1 MASSFALFSLSLLLL
16 VQNAD
21 GAKSGIVGFGLSLYQ
36 DSCCLACHDSLSSL
50 YLSCTAFPDHG
61 NMSGMP
67 ADMDMDMD
75 MEMMGTTTEE
85 CRTSNMPWLQTMAY
99 CIKQAC
105 TPHGYTEEMQADCFS
120 VHAVAGASEPT
131 FHDSLPASAPTI
143 ELSENATWLNTTRL
157 VNQHLYHAT
166 HGTLEEFARSEYIHT
181 RYSMILYLIVIGTCL
196 IWGVKIQLA
205 SVFFRGYRQ
214 LQDSTFGSKLRQ
226 HIALPALFGSRHLEP
241 LPANL
246 GYVPGR
252 ALGISISIYVVLN
265 IIFSSISFGSFQ
277 PNIYWPSQQV
287 ELCEY
292 VGNRTG
298 MLSLV
303 NLSIAIL
310 FAGRNNVLIAITGW
324 SQTTFLTLHRWVARV
339 ATLQA
344 IVHSAAYTLQYVDPR
359 YDGAETYAEKAAEPF
374 YWWGI
379 IGTIALSLATAFAIL
394 PIRITLYELFLTVHI
409 VLIIL
414 ALVACWYHLVP
425 HFGFK
430 YGYQVWLYICF
441 AFWSADR
448 LARLARI
455 LYYNRLGDAKA
466 IVEVVPGCGI
476 LHVTV
481 FPRITRGIGPGQHTF
496 LYFPGLGKFWES
508 HPFSIA
514 AWETRHSSVRL
525 ASSSLSASDGNE
537 VCSTGKELDTLSP
550 AIASTYQVKSTAT
563 PHQEAVPHESQK
575 YNDVSFQ
582 LLIRAHSGMTAALKR
597 YLSSPATAS
606 RVEVSVYTE
615 GYYAGHHATLQPLYT
630 ADTVLCLVGGLGIT
644 NALGFVQE
652 YVGGVSLEGEAAG
665 KTRGVM
671 RRAKRFILAWSA
683 KEIAFIDHVKKNFL
697 ANAQGVECLFWY
709 TGSPEDAAEKS
720 ESPNKGEIQGVDSH
734 ALKALDATVTAGRM
748 HIGTVIKSA
757 LEVERQTTVLVCG
770 PGQMADEARK
780 QVVKCVKDGF
790 SVDLIEEA
798 FAW

>member
-1 MASSFALFSLSLLLL
+1 MTRPSLFCLSLLLL
-16 VQNAD
+16 IRDVSGAD
-21 GAKSGIVGFGLSLYQ
+21 NGIIGFGLSLYQ
-36 DSCCLACHDSLSSL
+36 DSCCLACHDALSSL
-50 YLSCTAFPDHG
+50 YLTCTTFPDNG
-61 NMSGMP
+61 DMSGMHGGMKRGME
-67 ADMDMDMD
+67 MDMDMD
-75 MEMMGTTTEE
+75 MMGTTSEE
-85 CRTSNMPWLQTMAY
+85 CRTSNMPWLRTMAY

-105 TPHGYTEEMQADCFS
+105 TPHGYTVERQAKCFS

-131 FHDSLPASAPTI
+131 FLDSLPATAPTV
-143 ELSENATWLNTTRL
+143 ELSEHAMWLNTTSL
-157 VNQHLYHAT
+157 VNYDLYHAT
-166 HGTLEEFARSEYIHT
+166 HGTLDEFARSEYIHT
-181 RYSMILYLIVIGTCL
+181 RYSIILYLIVIGICL

-205 SVFFRGYRQ
+205 SVFPRVNRQ
-214 LQDSTFGSKLRQ
+214 LQDSIFGLKLRQ

-252 ALGISISIYVVLN
+252 ALGISISIYVFLN

-277 PNIYWPSQQV
+277 PNIYWPSQQF

-298 MLSLV
+298 ILSLV

-310 FAGRNNVLIAITGW
+310 FAGRNNILIAVTGW
-324 SQTTFLTLHRWVARV
+324 SQTTFLTLHRWAARV

-344 IVHSAAYTLQYVDPR
+344 IVHSAAYTLQYVDPG
-359 YDGAETYAEKAAEPF
+359 YDGATSYAEKAAEPF

-394 PIRITLYELFLTVHI
+394 PLRITVYELFLTIHI

-425 HFGFK
+425 HFGFEF
-430 YGYQVWLYICF
+430 GYQVWLYICF

-448 LARLARI
+448 LARVARI
-455 LYYNRLGDAKA
+455 VYYNRLGDAKA
-466 IVEVVPGCGI
+466 IIEAIPGCNI
-476 LHVTV
+476 LQVTV
-481 FPRITRGIGPGQHTF
+481 FPRVISGIGPGQHTF
-496 LYFPGLGKFWES
+496 VYFPGLGKFWES

-514 AWETRHSSVRL
+514 AWKTRRSSVQL
-525 ASSSLSASDGNE
+525 ASSSLSNSDGSD
-537 VCSTGKELDTLSP
+537 VYSTGKQSGALSP
-550 AIASTYQVKSTAT
+550 ATEYAGQRKSIAT
-563 PHQEAVPHESQK
+563 PHLEPVSRESQK
-575 YNDVSFQ
+575 YSDVSFQ
-582 LLIRAHSGMTAALKR
+582 LLIRAHSGMTGALQR
-597 YLSSPATAS
+597 YLSSPSTLS

-615 GYYAGHHATLQPLYT
+615 GCYAGHHATLQPLYT
-630 ADTVLCLVGGLGIT
+630 ADTVICLVGGLGIT
-644 NALGFVQE
+644 YALSFVQD
-652 YVGGVSLEGEAAG
+652 YASGMSVKGEAAG

-697 ANAQGVECLFWY
+697 SNAQGVECLFWH
-709 TGSPEDAAEKS
+709 TGSSEDIAEKS
-720 ESPNKGEIQGVDSH
+720 ESPSKAEIQEVSSH
-734 ALKALDATVTAGRM
+734 ASKVTAGRM
-748 HIGTVIKSA
+748 HIEAVIRSA

-780 QVVKCVKDGF
+780 QVVSCVKDGF

>member
-1 MASSFALFSLSLLLL
+1 M
-16 VQNAD
+16 
-21 GAKSGIVGFGLSLYQ
+21 
-36 DSCCLACHDSLSSL
+36 
-50 YLSCTAFPDHG
+50 T
-61 NMSGMP
+61 GMP
-67 ADMDMDMD
+67 ADMDMGMDMD
-75 MEMMGTTTEE
+75 MDMAMMGTTTEE

-105 TPHGYTEEMQADCFS
+105 TPHGYTEERQAGCFS
-120 VHAVAGASEPT
+120 LHAVAGALEPT
-131 FHDSLPASAPTI
+131 FRDSLPATAPTV
-143 ELSENATWLNTTRL
+143 ELSEHETWLNTTSL
-157 VNQHLYHAT
+157 VNHDLYHAT

-196 IWGVKIQLA
+196 IWGFKIQLA
-205 SVFFRGYRQ
+205 SLFPRASRQ
-214 LQDSTFGSKLRQ
+214 LQNSTLGSKFQQ
-226 HIALPALFGSRHLEP
+226 HIALPAFFGSLHLEP

-252 ALGISISIYVVLN
+252 ALGISISIYIILN
-265 IIFSSISFGSFQ
+265 IIFSSVSFGSFQ
-277 PNIYWPSQQV
+277 PNIYWPSQQF

-298 MLSLV
+298 TLSLV

-310 FAGRNNVLIAITGW
+310 FAGRNNILIAITGW
-324 SQTTFLTLHRWVARV
+324 SQTTFLTLHRWAARV

-344 IVHSAAYTLQYVDPR
+344 IVHSAAYTLQYVDPG
-359 YDGAETYAEKAAEPF
+359 YDGAASYAEKVAEPF

-394 PIRITLYELFLTVHI
+394 PLRITLYELFLTIHI
-409 VLIIL
+409 ILIIL

-425 HFGFK
+425 HFGFQ

-448 LARLARI
+448 LARLVRI
-455 LYYNRLGDAKA
+455 VYYNRLGDAKA
-466 IVEVVPGCGI
+466 IVEAIPGCNI

-481 FPRITRGIGPGQHTF
+481 FPRITRGVGPGQHTF
-496 LYFPGLGKFWES
+496 LYIPGLGKFWES

-514 AWETRHSSVRL
+514 AWETRYSSAQL
-525 ASSSLSASDGNE
+525 ASSSLSASEGNE
-537 VCSTGKELDTLSP
+537 VYPTGKEPGSLSLVTK
-550 AIASTYQVKSTAT
+550 STSQVKSTT
-563 PHQEAVPHESQK
+563 THHEAAPHESQK

-582 LLIRAHSGMTAALKR
+582 VLIRAHSGMTAALQR
-597 YLSSPATAS
+597 YLSSPSTGS

-615 GYYAGHHATLQPLYT
+615 GYYGGHHATLHSLYT

-644 NALGFVQE
+644 HALSFVQE
-652 YVGGVSLEGEAAG
+652 YASGASLNGEVAG
-665 KTRGVM
+665 KSRGVM
-671 RRAKRFILAWSA
+671 KRARRFILAWSA
-683 KEIAFIDHVKKNFL
+683 KEIAFINHVKKNFL

-709 TGSPEDAAEKS
+709 TGSSEDAAEKS
-720 ESPNKGEIQGVDSH
+720 DSPSKREIQGVDSH
-734 ALKALDATVTAGRM
+734 VSKATDATVTAGRM
-748 HIGTVIKSA
+748 HIGTVIKSV
-757 LEVERQTTVLVCG
+757 LEVERQTTVVVCG

-780 QVVKCVKDGF
+780 QVVNCVKDGF

>member
-1 MASSFALFSLSLLLL
+1 MIWSFPLFSTSLLLL
-16 VQNAD
+16 TRDVS
-21 GAKSGIVGFGLSLYQ
+21 GAENGIIGFGLSLYP

-50 YLSCTAFPDHG
+50 YLSCTTFPDHDD
-61 NMSGMP
+61 MSGMP

-75 MEMMGTTTEE
+75 MDMMGTTTEE

-99 CIKQAC
+99 CIQQAC
-105 TPHGYTEEMQADCFS
+105 TPHGYTAERQAKCFS
-120 VHAVAGASEPT
+120 VHAVDGASEPT
-131 FHDSLPASAPTI
+131 FYDSLPATAPTA
-143 ELSENATWLNTTRL
+143 ELSEDATWLNTTSL
-157 VNQHLYHAT
+157 VNHNLYYAT
-166 HGTLEEFARSEYIHT
+166 HGTLDEFARSEYIHT
-181 RYSMILYLIVIGTCL
+181 RYSVILYLIVIGTCL

-205 SVFFRGYRQ
+205 SVFPRGYRQ
-214 LQDSTFGSKLRQ
+214 LQDSTFVSKLRQ
-226 HIALPALFGSRHLEP
+226 YIALPTLFGSRHLEP

-252 ALGISISIYVVLN
+252 ALGISISIYIALN

-277 PNIYWPSQQV
+277 PNIYWPSQRF

-292 VGNRTG
+292 IGNRTG
-298 MLSLV
+298 TLSLV
-303 NLSIAIL
+303 NMSIAIL
-310 FAGRNNVLIAITGW
+310 FAGRNNILLAVTGW
-324 SQTTFLTLHRWVARV
+324 SQTTFLTLHRWAARV

-344 IVHSAAYTLQYVDPR
+344 IAHSAAYTLQYVDPG
-359 YDGAETYAEKAAEPF
+359 YDGAESYAEKAAEPF

-394 PIRITLYELFLTVHI
+394 PLRMTFYELFLTVHI
-409 VLIIL
+409 ILIIL

-455 LYYNRLGDAKA
+455 AYYNRLGDAKA
-466 IVEVVPGCGI
+466 IVETIPGCNI

-481 FPRITRGIGPGQHTF
+481 FPRATRGIGPGQHTF

-514 AWETRHSSVRL
+514 AWETHSSSVQL
-525 ASSSLSASDGNE
+525 ASSSVSASDGATH
-537 VCSTGKELDTLSP
+537 STD
-550 AIASTYQVKSTAT
+550 QVKSTAT
-563 PHQEAVPHESQK
+563 QHQEAVPHESHK

-582 LLIRAHSGMTAALKR
+582 LLMRAHSGMTAALQR
-597 YLSSPATAS
+597 HLSSPSTGS
-606 RVEVSVYTE
+606 RAEVSVYTE

-644 NALGFVQE
+644 YALGFVQE
-652 YVGGVSLEGEAAG
+652 YARGASLGGEAAG
-665 KTRGVM
+665 TSHGVM

-709 TGSPEDAAEKS
+709 TGSPSGDDATEKS
-720 ESPNKGEIQGVDSH
+720 ESPTKGEIQEVDGHPSKPTDGV
-734 ALKALDATVTAGRM
+734 ATAGRM
-748 HIGTVIKSA
+748 HIGTVIRSV
-757 LEVERQTTVLVCG
+757 LEVGRQTTVLVCG

-780 QVVKCVKDGF
+780 QVVNCVKDGF